1 MLRNVKP
8 FDDHQWKQL
17 QEYSARPMTEDEK
30 AKMAKIR
37 EGVDEISRM
46 VDF

>member
-1 MLRNVKP
+1 MLRDVKP
-8 FDDHQWKQL
+8 FDDRQWNKL
-17 QEYSARPMTEDEK
+17 QKDMARPMTEEEK